1 MWFQLLLVLFLVATV
16 GCSDA
21 EKSTMVQP
29 HAGSAAISAAAG
41 ALESQA
47 ESAAQVSA
55 TQVSPTQLSSTQG
68 SSAELADWVT
78 AARSGSL
85 ILRPHDGLPV
95 LPAPALDSEIR
106 ISVTGIMARVK
117 VRQRFV
123 NPTDSWVE
131 GIYVFPLPDD
141 AAVDQ
146 MRILTDGRVI
156 EGEIQEKEKARKTY
170 EAAKSAGRRA
180 GLVEQERPNV
190 FTTRIANIRPGS
202 EVTVEIEYQQSV
214 RLDNGEFSL
223 RVPTVVTPRYMPGQT
238 EAETTHE
245 PTLHNLEIE
254 VDLVPGFDL
263 DRLESPHH
271 PILVF
276 DDGYTH
282 RVTLAEGPILADR
295 DFVLQWWPAPGL
307 APEAVVFSETLGQ
320 HSYALIMVTPPF
332 IDAAAHTG
340 LRRDVVFV
348 IDTSGSMAGASLTQ
362 AKAAVV
368 FALERL
374 DPQDLFNLI
383 EFNSQTSSLFS
394 QSRVAS
400 SSNLEEALDFV
411 AGLESN
417 GGTNIASAIRRALE
431 DPVDSIRVLRQVVFL
446 TDGGIGNETQLLEE
460 LKLRVEESRIF
471 AIGIGRAPN
480 SYFMRK
486 LAQLGRGSFTHIGDP
501 AEVAE
506 KMTTLFRKLESAVA
520 ADIEIEFS
528 GGGELEM
535 YPYEVPDLYLGEP
548 VLVAVRL
555 DEPFRA
561 ATITGWTGDT
571 PWRVE
576 VDERDVLE
584 RAGIHVVWAR
594 RAIEERMDDRLGT
607 SDKKMLAQLRDEVVE
622 LALDHHLVS
631 AYTSLVAVD
640 VTPERYWDET
650 LVPHLMG
657 ANLPFSWQPDS
668 AFGFAQGATPAGLQL
683 VLGLLLVATSWA
695 LRRATS

>member
-1 MWFQLLLVLFLVATV
+1 MRFQLLLVLFLVATL

-21 EKSTMVQP
+21 EKATMVQP
-29 HAGSAAISAAAG
+29 HAGSVGTSATAG
-41 ALESQA
+41 APASQA
-47 ESAAQVSA
+47 ESPAQVSA
-55 TQVSPTQLSSTQG
+55 AQVP
-68 SSAELADWVT
+68 SAEISDWLS

-85 ILRPHDGLPV
+85 ILRPRGGLPV
-95 LPAPALDSEIR
+95 LPGPVLDSEIR
-106 ISVTGIMARVK
+106 VSVTGLMARVK

-156 EGEIQEKEKARKTY
+156 EGKIQEKEQARKTY
-170 EAAKSAGRRA
+170 EAAKKEGRRA

-190 FTTRIANIRPGS
+190 FTTSIANIRPGS
-202 EVTVEIEYQQSV
+202 EVTIEIEYQQSV

-223 RVPTVVTPRYMPGQT
+223 RVPTIVAPRYMPGQT
-238 EAETTHE
+238 EAETMPP
-245 PTLHNLEIE
+245 PTLHSFEID

-263 DRLESPHH
+263 DRLESPYH
-271 PILVF
+271 PIVIF
-276 DDGYTH
+276 DDGHAYG
-282 RVTLAEGPILADR
+282 VSLAEGPIRADR

-307 APEAVVFSETLGQ
+307 APEAAVFSETLGDY
-320 HSYALIMVTPPF
+320 SYALIMVTPPF
-332 IDAAAHTG
+332 IEAAAHTG

-348 IDTSGSMAGASLTQ
+348 IDTSGSMVGGSLTQ
-362 AKAAVV
+362 AKSAVV

-374 DPQDLFNLI
+374 DSQDLFNVI
-383 EFNSQTSSLFS
+383 EFNDQTASLFS
-394 QSRVAS
+394 ESRVAS
-400 SSNLEEALDFV
+400 SSNIQEALDFV
-411 AGLESN
+411 AGLESG
-417 GGTNIASAIRRALE
+417 GGTNIALAIRRALE
-431 DPVDSIRVLRQVVFL
+431 DQVDSTRALRQVVFL
-446 TDGGIGNETQLLEE
+446 TDGGIGNETQLLDE
-460 LKLRVEESRIF
+460 LKLRVHESRIF

-520 ADIEIEFS
+520 TDIEIEFS

-535 YPYEVPDLYLGEP
+535 YPYKVPDLYLGEP

-561 ATITGWTGDT
+561 ATVTGWTGET

-584 RAGIHVVWAR
+584 REGIHLVWAR
-594 RAIEERMDDRLGT
+594 QAIEERMHDRLAAGDVQLLT
-607 SDKKMLAQLRDEVVE
+607 QLRAEVVE
-622 LALDHHLVS
+622 LALEHHLVS
-631 AYTSLVAVD
+631 TYTSLVAVD
-640 VTPERYWDET
+640 VTPERYRDET
-650 LVPHLMG
+650 LAPHLMG
-657 ANLPFSWQPDS
+657 AKLPSSWQAD
-668 AFGFAQGATPAGLQL
+668 AEFGLAQGATPAGLQL
-683 VLGLLLVATSWA
+683 LFGLLLVASSWA

>member
-1 MWFQLLLVLFLVATV
+1 MRFQLLLVLFLVATL

-21 EKSTMVQP
+21 EKATMVQP
-29 HAGSAAISAAAG
+29 HAGSVGTSATAG
-41 ALESQA
+41 APASQA
-47 ESAAQVSA
+47 ESPAQVSA
-55 TQVSPTQLSSTQG
+55 AQVP
-68 SSAELADWVT
+68 SAEIADWLS

-85 ILRPHDGLPV
+85 ILRPRGGLPV
-95 LPAPALDSEIR
+95 LPGPVLDSEIR
-106 ISVTGIMARVK
+106 VSVTGLMARVK

-156 EGEIQEKEKARKTY
+156 EGKIQEKEQARKTY
-170 EAAKSAGRRA
+170 EAAKKEGRRA

-190 FTTRIANIRPGS
+190 FTTSIANIRPGS
-202 EVTVEIEYQQSV
+202 EVTIEIEYQQSV

-223 RVPTVVTPRYMPGQT
+223 RVPTIVAPRYMPGQT
-238 EAETTHE
+238 EAETMPP
-245 PTLHNLEIE
+245 PTLHSFEID

-263 DRLESPHH
+263 DRLESPYH
-271 PILVF
+271 PIVIF
-276 DDGYTH
+276 DDGHAYG
-282 RVTLAEGPILADR
+282 VSLAEGPIRADR

-307 APEAVVFSETLGQ
+307 APEAAVFSETLGDY
-320 HSYALIMVTPPF
+320 SYALIMVTPPF
-332 IDAAAHTG
+332 IEAAAHTG

-348 IDTSGSMAGASLTQ
+348 IDTSGSMVGGSLTQ
-362 AKAAVV
+362 AKSAVV

-374 DPQDLFNLI
+374 DSQDLFNVI
-383 EFNSQTSSLFS
+383 EFNDQTASLFS
-394 QSRVAS
+394 ESRVAS
-400 SSNLEEALDFV
+400 SSNIQEALDFV
-411 AGLESN
+411 AGLESG
-417 GGTNIASAIRRALE
+417 GGTNIALAIRRALE
-431 DPVDSIRVLRQVVFL
+431 DQVDSTRALRQVVFL
-446 TDGGIGNETQLLEE
+446 TDGGIGNETQLLDE
-460 LKLRVEESRIF
+460 LKLRVHESRIF
-471 AIGIGRAPN
+471 SIGIGRAPN

-520 ADIEIEFS
+520 TDIEIEFS
-528 GGGELEM
+528 GGRELEM
-535 YPYEVPDLYLGEP
+535 YPYKVPDLYLGEP

-561 ATITGWTGDT
+561 ATVTGWTGET

-584 RAGIHVVWAR
+584 REGIHVVWAR
-594 RAIEERMDDRLGT
+594 QAIEERMHDRLAAGDVQLLT
-607 SDKKMLAQLRDEVVE
+607 QLRAEVVE
-622 LALDHHLVS
+622 LALEHHLVS
-631 AYTSLVAVD
+631 TYTSLVAVD
-640 VTPERYWDET
+640 VTPERYRDET
-650 LVPHLMG
+650 LAPHLMG
-657 ANLPFSWQPDS
+657 AKLPSSWQAD
-668 AFGFAQGATPAGLQL
+668 AEFGLAQGATPAGLQL
-683 VLGLLLVATSWA
+683 LFGLLLVASSWA